1 MGENVNVKR
10 LLAKTLILFA
20 LLAFGLIPLIKDNLG
35 KASLYNLII
44 PGRYRFP
51 YGENPDQSFNISLF
65 NLEANFA
72 SHVVSDQPES
82 SNEFRVF
89 LIGDSSVWGTLLKP
103 EETLAGQLNSLEMH
117 IPDGTPIRFYNLGYP
132 TLSLAKDL
140 LLLEESLE
148 YKPDLIIWFLTL
160 ESFPDD
166 KQLTSPLVSHNYKKF
181 SLLISNYDIDLN
193 PDDEVFSE
201 TTYWNQTLI
210 GQRRNLADI
219 FRLQFYGVMW
229 GITGIDQHYPEDYE
243 TAKRNFEEDTTFHD
257 WDKGEIV
264 PDDLAYHLL
273 NSGQK
278 IAGKTPI
285 LLVNE
290 PILISSGTNSDLR
303 YNYYY
308 PIWAYEQYRQN
319 MQELS
324 KDNGWYY
331 QDFWNLIAEEEFT
344 NTAIHLTPK
353 GVGILSEKL
362 SEMIMEHIR
371 NQPLH

>member
-1 MGENVNVKR
+1 MEENVNIKR
-10 LLAKTLILFA
+10 LLAKTLILLA
-20 LLAFGLIPLIKDNLG
+20 LLAFGLIPLIKDDLG
-35 KASLYNLII
+35 KVSLYNLFV

-51 YGENPDQSFNISLF
+51 YGENPDQSFNMSLF

-72 SHVVSDQPES
+72 SHVVSDQRNS

-103 EETLAGQLNSLEMH
+103 EETLAGQLNSLGMH
-117 IPDGTPIRFYNLGYP
+117 IPDGTPIRFFNLGYP

-140 LLLEESLE
+140 LFLEESLE
-148 YKPDLIIWFLTL
+148 FQPDLIIWLLTL

-166 KQLTSPLVSHNYKKF
+166 KQLTSPIVSHNYHKF
-181 SLLISNYDIDLN
+181 SSLINHYDIDLN
-193 PDDEVFSE
+193 SDDEVFSE
-201 TTYWNQTLI
+201 TTYWDQTLI
-210 GQRRNLADI
+210 GQQRNLADI

-243 TAKRNFEEDTTFHD
+243 AAKRNFEEDTTFHD
-257 WDKGEIV
+257 WDKGDIIS
-264 PDDLAYHLL
+264 DDLAYHLL
-273 NSGQK
+273 NSGYK

-290 PILISSGTNSDLR
+290 PILISSGMNSDLR

-308 PIWAYEQYRQN
+308 PIWAYDQYRQN

-324 KDNGWYY
+324 KENGWYY
-331 QDFWNLIAEEEFT
+331 QDLWNLIAEEEFT
-344 NTAIHLTPK
+344 NTAIHFTPK
-353 GVGILSEKL
+353 GVGILSERI
-362 SEMIMEHIR
+362 SEMIMEQIGK
-371 NQPLH
+371 QPLN

>member
-1 MGENVNVKR
+1 
-10 LLAKTLILFA
+10 
-20 LLAFGLIPLIKDNLG
+20 
-35 KASLYNLII
+35 
-44 PGRYRFP
+44 
-51 YGENPDQSFNISLF
+51 
-65 NLEANFA
+65 
-72 SHVVSDQPES
+72 
-82 SNEFRVF
+82 
-89 LIGDSSVWGTLLKP
+89 
-103 EETLAGQLNSLEMH
+103 
-117 IPDGTPIRFYNLGYP
+117 
-132 TLSLAKDL
+132 
-140 LLLEESLE
+140 
-148 YKPDLIIWFLTL
+148 
-160 ESFPDD
+160 
-166 KQLTSPLVSHNYKKF
+166 
-181 SLLISNYDIDLN
+181 
-193 PDDEVFSE
+193 
-201 TTYWNQTLI
+201 
-210 GQRRNLADI
+210 
-219 FRLQFYGVMW
+219 MW